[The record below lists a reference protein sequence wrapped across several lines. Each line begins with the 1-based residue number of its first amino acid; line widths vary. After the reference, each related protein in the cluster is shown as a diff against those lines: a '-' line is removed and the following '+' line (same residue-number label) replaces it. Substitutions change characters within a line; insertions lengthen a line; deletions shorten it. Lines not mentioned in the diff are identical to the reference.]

1 MHLGSVRSCCPA
13 PCLSLL
19 VCFNHTVAPDSDS
32 IRDVSQKMNGSE
44 APWGRSHF
52 PRERSEA
59 AYKNFHISACF
70 HRPYQCFIYISKSY
84 KPRWIDCRIKHLQ
97 RFSPQSI
104 TLSPQTITPG
114 IG

>member
-1 MHLGSVRSCCPA
+1 MPLGSVRSCCPA
-13 PCLSLL
+13 PCLSFF

-59 AYKNFHISACF
+59 AHAFEVYSQPGDSDLQEVFLLSIGWGTVSPSEGYRFTVDNLGVGVPF
-70 HRPYQCFIYISKSY
+70 HR
-84 KPRWIDCRIKHLQ
+84 
-97 RFSPQSI
+97 
-104 TLSPQTITPG
+104 G
-114 IG
+114 